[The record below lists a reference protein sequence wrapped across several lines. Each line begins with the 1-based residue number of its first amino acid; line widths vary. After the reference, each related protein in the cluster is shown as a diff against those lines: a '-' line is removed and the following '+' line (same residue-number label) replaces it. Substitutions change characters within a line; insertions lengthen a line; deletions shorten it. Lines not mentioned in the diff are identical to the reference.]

1 MITEKSRAT
10 HPLLILAAFSFL
22 AGCSTSPTPPMAP
35 ATVNAAPPPVMVDDS
50 FATHVDPALPV
61 IPDHAFKLTDF
72 GAVGDG
78 QTLNTD
84 AFRQAIAAVAQA
96 GGGTLVIP
104 KGVFRT
110 LPFTLCSNL
119 DLHLDAGAVIQAPD
133 TFAGYGLP
141 DPASF
146 HSQDEVAA
154 KVTFPAPLISGNKL
168 HDLAI
173 TGPGTIDG
181 SGAPWWAWHG
191 REARKHP
198 GRVAYRPSSL
208 VVISGCQRLHVA
220 DVTLANSPH
229 FHLVA
234 KDITDLLVERVKT
247 RAPATSPNTDGIDI
261 GPGTNFL
268 VRDCDCSDGDDDI
281 CIKDGGTNIL
291 IENCTIH
298 RGHGISI
305 GSGTVAGVR
314 NMLVRHCNFDGTAHA
329 LRIKSMRGAGGEV
342 SNVHFTDIQIK
353 NVTDFIWIISD
364 YVDSN
369 RPNFQGDPKLIPIF
383 HDVLFDHITT
393 ENVKNAGRIVGLAD
407 CPIRGVTLRDVT
419 INVEKPFEIKDAV
432 GLAFDNVAI
441 NIKPSAAP

>member
-1 MITEKSRAT
+1 MKFSPFSGVRRE
-10 HPLLILAAFSFL
+10 LLILAVCSLL
-22 AGCSTSPTPPMAP
+22 ATSL
-35 ATVNAAPPPVMVDDS
+35 AAAAVDDS
-50 FATHVDPALPV
+50 FAAHLDPALPV
-61 IPDHAFKLTDF
+61 IPAHSFRLTDF

-78 QTLNTD
+78 HTLNTA
-84 AFRQAIAAVAQA
+84 AFQKAIAAVAQA
-96 GGGTLVIP
+96 GGGTLIVP
-104 KGVFRT
+104 PGVYRT
-110 LPFTLCSNL
+110 LPFALCSGL
-119 DLHLDAGAVIQAPD
+119 DLHLEAGAVIQAPD
-133 TFAGYGLP
+133 TFAAFGLP
-141 DPASF
+141 DPATL

-154 KVTFPAPLISGNKL
+154 QVTLPAPLITGTNL

-181 SGAPWWAWHG
+181 SGAIWWAWAG
-191 REARKHP
+191 REARKQA
-198 GRVAYRPSSL
+198 GRVMYRASSL

-234 KDITDLLVERVKT
+234 KDITDLVVERVKT

-268 VRDCDCSDGDDDI
+268 VRGCDCSDGDDDI

-305 GSGTVAGVR
+305 GSGTVAGVH
-314 NMLVRHCNFDGTAHA
+314 NMLVRHCTFDGTAHA

-353 NVTDFIWIISD
+353 NVTDFLWLISD

-369 RPNFQGDPKLIPIF
+369 RPNFKGDPKLVPVF
-383 HDVLFDHITT
+383 HDVLFDHITM
-393 ENVKNAGRIVGLAD
+393 EGVKNAGRIVGLPD
-407 CPIRGVTLRDVT
+407 RPIRDITLRQFTV
-419 INVEKPFEIKDAV
+419 NAQNAFEIKHAV
-432 GLAFDNVAI
+432 HLAFDDVTLNFPPV
-441 NIKPSAAP
+441 P